1 MAFLFDIY
9 IYRERDEYKLKKKI
23 IALSALALTQSVGT
37 VMLVQ
42 NSIVQTYAREKN
54 KDVTSQEFLDYI
66 NQLKEQNPDFK
77 FSQGETKVF
86 ESEEQALA
94 SLVEQKQAID
104 TSIGNYKQAVK
115 DRERAYEEAKASVKA
130 QNEQIKQDN
139 AQAEQDYQ
147 NKLSAYNA
155 KKAQNEA
162 WLNANPVITT
172 LDNGIELRGK
182 YDESKRN
189 SINYFDDIAINVSEE
204 LLHANRYET
213 TSKPIKM
220 SSNSTVEVVSASS
233 SLIDNTNGYI
243 GGMTLDQYPVKM
255 VKSWRIKAGTPAGKL
270 LNMNLRNIGETDSG
284 KTISAHV
291 KFILDYATNDT
302 PVTNAEGSI
311 NVVKDGL
318 LHMYW
323 MPKSDNSAD
332 KQGGHYE
339 IQFYDDET
347 GQPIKLANTILSID
361 LDGETEK
368 STVSSESAKGIIPTL
383 PSDVGTANETGT
395 KYPTIE
401 SNTGSSVTYKG
412 KTDFGIDDTKT
423 TPYGEGLTLFAGN
436 TLNVSFETNDSRWGG
451 YSVINIP
458 KLGQV
463 DLTLP
468 EEPTHPTPTP
478 LVDEPKLP
486 PAITPPQVGDIV
498 NTITYNR
505 VAIKQVNTRW
515 IDISGKE
522 LKTPVTDTTTKSAG
536 DIDKYAFVES
546 RTDDDGNVTHV
557 FRQYT
562 TKWVD
567 ESGKELKDMVTDK
580 DTKEHGTIQDYAYV
594 NSETDTNG
602 NVTHIFRQ
610 YTTKWVDENNKEL
623 KTPVTSDS
631 VKEHGDIPNYTYVTT
646 NTNEKGNVTHVF
658 RQYTTE
664 WIDEDGNPL
673 KDIVKG
679 ASSMPRGDEIKD
691 YKFVES
697 KTDERGNVKHIF
709 KQFTTRWVNTELED
723 LDDVVKTSEFKDAKT
738 FENYQ
743 FVETREVGNTRTHI
757 YRRYNTFW
765 VEEKTNK
772 ELKREDK
779 LVKEHGDINSY
790 TYVRTETKEN
800 GDLVHIFKKA
810 EQKKN
815 DVPTGVKSNVVLT
828 GITLILSAFGITILN
843 KKRREA

>member
-1 MAFLFDIY
+1 MK
-9 IYRERDEYKLKKKI
+9 RKI
-23 IALSALALTQSVGT
+23 NKPILLSTLALTQSVGT
-37 VMLVQ
+37 VMVMQ
-42 NSIVQTYAREKN
+42 NSIVQAYAEQKN

-94 SLVEQKQAID
+94 SLAEQKQAID
-104 TSIGNYKQAVK
+104 TAIANYKQAVK
-115 DRERAYEEAKASVKA
+115 DRERAYEEAKANVKV

-147 NKLSAYNA
+147 NKLNAYNA

-220 SSNSTVEVVSASS
+220 SPNSTVEVINASS

-243 GGMTLDQYPVKM
+243 GVATLDQYPVKM
-255 VKSWRIKAGTPAGKL
+255 VKSWRIKAGTPAGEL

-291 KFILDYATNDT
+291 KFVLDYATNDS
-302 PVTNAEGSI
+302 PVANAEGSI

-339 IQFYDDET
+339 IQFYDDAT
-347 GQPIKLANTILSID
+347 GQPIKLANIILSID

-383 PSDVGTANETGT
+383 PSDVGTVNETGV

-423 TPYGEGLTLFAGN
+423 TPYGEGLTLFAGSRL
-436 TLNVSFETNDSRWGG
+436 TVSFETNDSRWGG

-458 KLGQV
+458 KLGKV
-463 DLTLP
+463 DLTIP

-478 LVDEPKLP
+478 LVNEPKLP
-486 PAITPPQVGDIV
+486 PAITPPQVGDIA

-505 VAIKQVNTRW
+505 VAIRQVNTRW

-522 LKTPVTDTTTKSAG
+522 LKTPVTDTTTKPAG
-536 DIDKYAFVES
+536 DIEHYSFVES
-546 RTDDDGNVTHV
+546 RTDDDGNVTHI

-594 NSETDTNG
+594 NSETDNNG

-610 YTTKWVDENNKEL
+610 YTTNWVDEDNKEL
-623 KTPVTSDS
+623 KTPVTTDT
-631 VKEHGDIPNYTYVTT
+631 VKEHGDIPNYAYVTT
-646 NTNEKGNVTHVF
+646 NTDEKGNVTHVF

-679 ASSMPRGDEIKD
+679 ASPVARGDEIKD

-697 KTDERGNVKHIF
+697 KTDEKGNVKHIF
-709 KQFTTRWVNTELED
+709 KQFITKWVNTELED
-723 LDDVVKTSEFKDAKT
+723 LDDAVKTSEFKDAKT

-772 ELKREDK
+772 ELKKENK
-779 LVKEHGDINSY
+779 LVKEPGDITSY
-790 TYVRTETKEN
+790 VYVRTETKEN
-800 GDLVHIFKKA
+800 GDLVHIYKKV

-815 DVPTGVKSNVVLT
+815 DVPTGVHNN
-828 GITLILSAFGITILN
+828 TLISLIAAGLSALGIAILN
-843 KKRREA
+843 KKKREA

>member
-1 MAFLFDIY
+1 M
-9 IYRERDEYKLKKKI
+9 RKI
-23 IALSALALTQSVGT
+23 NKPILLSALALTQSVGT

-42 NSIVQTYAREKN
+42 NSIVQTYAEQKN

-94 SLVEQKQAID
+94 SLAEQKQAID
-104 TSIGNYKQAVK
+104 TAIANYKQAVK
-115 DRERAYEEAKASVKA
+115 DRERAYEEAKANVKA
-130 QNEQIKQDN
+130 QNEQIKQGN
-139 AQAEQDYQ
+139 EQAEQEYQ
-147 NKLSAYNA
+147 TKLSAYNA

-162 WLNANPVITT
+162 WLSANPVITT

-204 LLHANRYET
+204 LLHANKYET

-220 SSNSTVEVVSASS
+220 SPNSTVEVINASS

-243 GGMTLDQYPVKM
+243 GGMTLDNYPIKTI
-255 VKSWRIKAGTPAGKL
+255 KSWRIKAGTPAGEL

-284 KTISAHV
+284 KVISAHV
-291 KFILDYATNDT
+291 KFVLDYATNDT
-302 PVTNAEGSI
+302 PVANAEGSI

-423 TPYGEGLTLFAGN
+423 TPYGEGLTLFAGSRL
-436 TLNVSFETNDSRWGG
+436 TVSFETNDSRWGG

-486 PAITPPQVGDIV
+486 PAVTPPQVGDIA

-505 VAIKQVNTRW
+505 VVVKQVNTRW

-522 LKTPVTDTTTKSAG
+522 LKEPVTDTTTKSAG

-562 TKWVD
+562 T
-567 ESGKELKDMVTDK
+567 
-580 DTKEHGTIQDYAYV
+580 
-594 NSETDTNG
+594 
-602 NVTHIFRQ
+602 
-610 YTTKWVDENNKEL
+610 
-623 KTPVTSDS
+623 
-631 VKEHGDIPNYTYVTT
+631 
-646 NTNEKGNVTHVF
+646 
-658 RQYTTE
+658 E
-664 WIDEDGNPL
+664 WIDEDGKEL

-679 ASSMPRGDEIKD
+679 ASPIPRGDEIED

-709 KQFTTRWVNTELED
+709 KQFITKWVNTELED
-723 LDDVVKTSEFKDAKT
+723 LDDVVKTNEFKDAKT

-772 ELKREDK
+772 ELKKENK
-779 LVKEHGDINSY
+779 LVKEPGDIASY
-790 TYVRTETKEN
+790 IYVRTETKEN
-800 GDLVHIFKKA
+800 GDLVHIYKKV
-810 EQKKN
+810 EPKKS
-815 DVPTGVKSNVVLT
+815 DVPTGVHSN
-828 GITLILSAFGITILN
+828 TLISLVTTSLSALGITILN
-843 KKRREA
+843 KKKREA

>member
-1 MAFLFDIY
+1 M
-9 IYRERDEYKLKKKI
+9 RKI
-23 IALSALALTQSVGT
+23 SKPILLSALALTQSVGT

-42 NSIVQTYAREKN
+42 NSIIQTYAEQKN

-86 ESEEQALA
+86 ESEQQALA
-94 SLVEQKQAID
+94 NLTEQKQAIN
-104 TSIGNYKQAVK
+104 TAIANYKQAVA
-115 DRERAYEEAKASVKA
+115 DREHAYEQAKANVKA

-147 NKLSAYNA
+147 NKISAYNTKMA
-155 KKAQNEA
+155 EIEQWKQN
-162 WLNANPVITT
+162 NPIIAE
-172 LDNGIELRGK
+172 LDNGIKLRGN
-182 YDESKRN
+182 YDESKKN
-189 SINYFDDIAINVSEE
+189 SIHYFDNIAIDASREI
-204 LLHANRYET
+204 LDAGGYET

-220 SSNSTVEVVSASS
+220 SANSTVEVINASS
-233 SLIDNTNGYI
+233 ALIDNTNGYI
-243 GGMTLDQYPVKM
+243 GGMTLDNYPIKTI
-255 VKSWRIKAGTPAGKL
+255 KSWRIKAGTPAGEL

-291 KFILDYATNDT
+291 KFVLDYATSDT
-302 PVTNAEGSI
+302 PQVSNAEGSI

-323 MPKSDNSAD
+323 LPKSDNSAD

-339 IQFYDDET
+339 IQFYDDDT
-347 GQPIKLANTILSID
+347 GRPIKLANMLLSID

-368 STVSSESAKGIIPTL
+368 STVSSENAKGVIPTL

-458 KLGQV
+458 KLGRA

-468 EEPTHPTPTP
+468 EEPTHPIPTP

-486 PAITPPQVGDIV
+486 PAVTPPQVGDIA

-515 IDISGKE
+515 IDINGKE
-522 LKTPVTDTTTKSAG
+522 LKDSVTDTTTKPAG
-536 DIDKYAFVES
+536 DIDKYSFVES

-580 DTKEHGTIQDYAYV
+580 DTKEHG
-594 NSETDTNG
+594 
-602 NVTHIFRQ
+602 
-610 YTTKWVDENNKEL
+610 
-623 KTPVTSDS
+623 
-631 VKEHGDIPNYTYVTT
+631 DIPNYSYVTT
-646 NTNEKGNVTHVF
+646 NTDERGNVTHVF
-658 RQYTTE
+658 KQYTTE
-664 WIDEDGNPL
+664 WIDEDGNSL

-679 ASSMPRGDEIKD
+679 ASTMPRGDEIKD

-697 KTDERGNVKHIF
+697 KTDEKGNVKHIF
-709 KQFTTRWVNTELED
+709 KQFITKWVNTELED
-723 LDDVVKTSEFKDAKT
+723 LDSPIKTSEFKDAKT

-757 YRRYNTFW
+757 YRKYNTYW
-765 VEEKTNK
+765 VEENTNK
-772 ELKREDK
+772 ELKRADK
-779 LVKEHGDINSY
+779 LVKEPGDINSY
-790 TYVRTETKEN
+790 VYVRTETKEN
-800 GDLVHIFKKA
+800 GDLVHIYKKV

-815 DVPTGVKSNVVLT
+815 DVPTGVKSNIILT
-828 GITLILSAFGITILN
+828 GITLILSVFGITILN
-843 KKRREA
+843 KKKREA

>member
-1 MAFLFDIY
+1 M
-9 IYRERDEYKLKKKI
+9 
-23 IALSALALTQSVGT
+23 
-37 VMLVQ
+37 
-42 NSIVQTYAREKN
+42 
-54 KDVTSQEFLDYI
+54 
-66 NQLKEQNPDFK
+66 
-77 FSQGETKVF
+77 
-86 ESEEQALA
+86 
-94 SLVEQKQAID
+94 
-104 TSIGNYKQAVK
+104 
-115 DRERAYEEAKASVKA
+115 
-130 QNEQIKQDN
+130 
-139 AQAEQDYQ
+139 
-147 NKLSAYNA
+147 
-155 KKAQNEA
+155 
-162 WLNANPVITT
+162 
-172 LDNGIELRGK
+172 RGR
-182 YDESKRN
+182 YDESKKN
-189 SINYFDDIAINVSEE
+189 SIHYFDDIAIDASPEI
-204 LLHANRYET
+204 LSFGGYDT

-220 SSNSTVEVVSASS
+220 SPNSTVEVVSASN

-243 GGMTLDQYPVKM
+243 GARTLDQYPVKM
-255 VKSWRIKAGTPAGKL
+255 VKSWRIKAGTPAGEL

-291 KFILDYATNDT
+291 KFVLDYATNDA

-339 IQFYDDET
+339 IQFYDDDT
-347 GQPIKLANTILSID
+347 GRPIKLANMLLSID

-368 STVSSESAKGIIPTL
+368 STVSSENAKGVIPTL

-412 KTDFGIDDTKT
+412 KTDFGVDDTKT
-423 TPYGEGLTLFAGN
+423 TPYGEGLTLFAGRRL
-436 TLNVSFETNDSRWGG
+436 TVSFETNDSRWGG

-458 KLGQV
+458 KLGRA

-478 LVDEPKLP
+478 LVDKPKLP
-486 PAITPPQVGDIV
+486 PVVTPPQVGDIA

-505 VAIKQVNTRW
+505 VAIRQVNTRW
-515 IDISGKE
+515 IDINGKE
-522 LKTPVTDTTTKSAG
+522 LKEPVTDTSTKPAG

-546 RTDDDGNVTHV
+546 RTDEGGNVTHV

-567 ESGKELKDMVTDK
+567 ED
-580 DTKEHGTIQDYAYV
+580 
-594 NSETDTNG
+594 
-602 NVTHIFRQ
+602 
-610 YTTKWVDENNKEL
+610 NKEL
-623 KTPVTSDS
+623 KTPVTTDS
-631 VKEHGDIPNYTYVTT
+631 VKEHGDIPNYAYVTT
-646 NTNEKGNVTHVF
+646 NTDEKGNVTHIF

-664 WIDEDGNPL
+664 WIDEDGKEL

-679 ASSMPRGDEIKD
+679 ASPMPKGDDIKD

-697 KTDERGNVKHIF
+697 KTDEKGNVKHIF
-709 KQFTTRWVNTELED
+709 KQFMTRWVNTELED

-772 ELKREDK
+772 ELKKENK
-779 LVKEHGDINSY
+779 LVKEPGDITSY
-790 TYVRTETKEN
+790 VYVRTETKEN
-800 GDLVHIFKKA
+800 GDLVHIYKKV

-815 DVPTGVKSNVVLT
+815 DVPTGVKSNILLT
-828 GITLILSAFGITILN
+828 GITLILSALGITILN
-843 KKRREA
+843 KKKREV

>member
-1 MAFLFDIY
+1 MK
-9 IYRERDEYKLKKKI
+9 RKI
-23 IALSALALTQSVGT
+23 NKPILLSALALTQSVGT

-42 NSIVQTYAREKN
+42 NSIVQTYAEQKN

-94 SLVEQKQAID
+94 NLAEQKKAIN
-104 TSIGNYKQAVK
+104 TAIANYKQAVK
-115 DRERAYEEAKASVKA
+115 DRELAYEQAKANVKA
-130 QNEQIKQDN
+130 QNEQIKQGN
-139 AQAEQDYQ
+139 EQAEQEYQ
-147 NKLSAYNA
+147 AKLTAYNA
-155 KKAQNEA
+155 KKAEVEQ
-162 WLNANPVITT
+162 WKLANPVITE
-172 LDNGIELRGK
+172 LDNGIKLRGN
-182 YDESKRN
+182 YDESKKN
-189 SINYFDDIAINVSEE
+189 SIHYFDNIAIDASKEVLDNGG
-204 LLHANRYET
+204 YET
-213 TSKPIKM
+213 TSKSIKM
-220 SSNSTVEVVSASS
+220 SPNSTVEVINASS

-243 GGMTLDQYPVKM
+243 GGMTLDNYPIKTI
-255 VKSWRIKAGTPAGKL
+255 KSWRIKAGTPAGEL

-284 KTISAHV
+284 KVISAHV
-291 KFILDYATNDT
+291 KFVLDYATSDT
-302 PVTNAEGSI
+302 PQVSNAEGSI

-323 MPKSDNSAD
+323 LPKSDNSSD

-339 IQFYDDET
+339 IQFYDDAT

-368 STVSSESAKGIIPTL
+368 STVSADNAKGVIPTL

-401 SNTGSSVTYKG
+401 SNTGTSVTYKG
-412 KTDFGIDDTKT
+412 KTDFGIDDTNT
-423 TPYGEGLTLFAGN
+423 TPYGEGLTLFAGS

-458 KLGQV
+458 KLGRT

-468 EEPTHPTPTP
+468 ERPTQPTPTP
-478 LVDEPKLP
+478 LVDEPELP
-486 PAITPPQVGDIV
+486 PVINPPQVGDIA

-515 IDISGKE
+515 IDINGKE
-522 LKTPVTDTTTKSAG
+522 LKDSVTDTTTKPAG
-536 DIDKYAFVES
+536 DIDKYTFVES

-580 DTKEHGTIQDYAYV
+580 DTKEHG
-594 NSETDTNG
+594 
-602 NVTHIFRQ
+602 
-610 YTTKWVDENNKEL
+610 
-623 KTPVTSDS
+623 
-631 VKEHGDIPNYTYVTT
+631 DIPNYSYVTT
-646 NTNEKGNVTHVF
+646 NTDERGNVTHVF

-664 WIDEDGNPL
+664 WVDEDGNSL
-673 KDIVKG
+673 KDIVKS
-679 ASSMPRGDEIKD
+679 ASTMPRGDEIKD

-697 KTDERGNVKHIF
+697 KTDEKGNVKHIF
-709 KQFTTRWVNTELED
+709 KQFITRWVNTELED
-723 LDDVVKTSEFKDAKT
+723 LDSPIKTSEFKDAKT

-757 YRRYNTFW
+757 YRKYNTFW

-779 LVKEHGDINSY
+779 LVKEPGDINSY
-790 TYVRTETKEN
+790 IYVRTETKEN
-800 GDLVHIFKKA
+800 GDLVHIYKKV

-815 DVPTGVKSNVVLT
+815 DVPTGVKSNIVLT

-843 KKRREA
+843 KKKREA

>member
-1 MAFLFDIY
+1 MK
-9 IYRERDEYKLKKKI
+9 RKI
-23 IALSALALTQSVGT
+23 NKPILLSALALTQGAGA

-42 NSIVQTYAREKN
+42 NSIVQTYAEQKN

-66 NQLKEQNPDFK
+66 NQLKQQYPDFK
-77 FSQGETKVF
+77 FNQGANQVF
-86 ESEEQALA
+86 ESEEQAKQNLA
-94 SLVEQKQAID
+94 EQKQAID
-104 TSIGNYKQAVK
+104 TAISNYKQAVK
-115 DRERAYEEAKASVKA
+115 DRDDRYEQEKQSVNQ
-130 QNEQIKQDN
+130 QNEQIKQEN
-139 AQAEQDYQ
+139 AQKEQEYQ
-147 NKLSAYNA
+147 TKLSAYNA
-155 KKAQNEA
+155 KLQQNEQ
-162 WLNANPVITT
+162 WKLANPIITE
-172 LDNGIELRGK
+172 LDNGIKLRGN
-182 YDESKRN
+182 YDESKKN
-189 SINYFDDIAINVSEE
+189 SINYFDNIAIDASKEILDNGG
-204 LLHANRYET
+204 YET
-213 TSKPIKM
+213 TSKSIKM
-220 SSNSTVEVVSASS
+220 SPNSTVEVVNASS

-243 GGMTLDQYPVKM
+243 GGMTLDNYPVKTI
-255 VKSWRIKAGTPAGKL
+255 KSWRIKAGTPAGEL

-291 KFILDYATNDT
+291 KFVLDYATSDT
-302 PVTNAEGSI
+302 PQVSNAEGSI

-323 MPKSDNSAD
+323 LPKSDNSSD

-339 IQFYDDET
+339 IQFYDDAT
-347 GQPIKLANTILSID
+347 GEPIKLANTILSID

-401 SNTGSSVTYKG
+401 SNTGTSVTYKG

-458 KLGQV
+458 KLGKV

-486 PAITPPQVGDIV
+486 PVVTPPQVGDIA

-505 VAIKQVNTRW
+505 VAVRQVNTRW
-515 IDISGKE
+515 IDINGKE
-522 LKTPVTDTTTKSAG
+522 LKEPVTDTSTKPAG

-567 ESGKELKDMVTDK
+567 DSGKELKDMVTDK

-610 YTTKWVDENNKEL
+610 YTTKWVDEDNKEL
-623 KTPVTSDS
+623 KTPVTTDS
-631 VKEHGDIPNYTYVTT
+631 VKEHGDIPNYAYVTT
-646 NTNEKGNVTHVF
+646 NTDEKGNVTHVF

-664 WIDEDGNPL
+664 WIDEDGKEL

-679 ASSMPRGDEIKD
+679 ASPMPRGDEIKD

-697 KTDERGNVKHIF
+697 KTDEKGNVKHIF
-709 KQFTTRWVNTELED
+709 KQFITRWVNTELED
-723 LDDVVKTSEFKDAKT
+723 LDDAVKTSEFKDAKT

-772 ELKREDK
+772 ELKKENK
-779 LVKEHGDINSY
+779 LVKEPGDITSY
-790 TYVRTETKEN
+790 VYVRTETKEN
-800 GDLVHIFKKA
+800 GDLVHIYKKV
-810 EQKKN
+810 EPKKN

>member
-1 MAFLFDIY
+1 M
-9 IYRERDEYKLKKKI
+9 KKKI

-42 NSIVQTYAREKN
+42 NSIVQTYAEEKN

-66 NQLKEQNPDFK
+66 NQLEEQNPDFK

-94 SLVEQKQAID
+94 SLAEQKQAID
-104 TSIGNYKQAVK
+104 TAIANYKQAVK
-115 DRERAYEEAKASVKA
+115 DRERAYEEAKANVKA

-147 NKLSAYNA
+147 NKLNAYNA

-172 LDNGIELRGK
+172 LDNNIELRGK
-182 YDESKRN
+182 YDETKKN
-189 SINYFDDIAINVSEE
+189 SINYFDNIAINASKEV
-204 LLHANRYET
+204 LDNGGYET
-213 TSKPIKM
+213 TSKSIKM
-220 SSNSTVEVVSASS
+220 SANSTVEVVNASP

-243 GGMTLDQYPVKM
+243 GASTLDQYPVKM
-255 VKSWRIKAGTPAGKL
+255 VRSWRIKAGTPAGEL

-291 KFILDYATNDT
+291 KFVLDYATNDA
-302 PVTNAEGSI
+302 PVANAEGSI
-311 NVVKDGL
+311 NIVKDGL

-339 IQFYDDET
+339 IQFYDDAT

-486 PAITPPQVGDIV
+486 SAVTPPQVGDIA
-498 NTITYNR
+498 NTITYSR
-505 VAIKQVNTRW
+505 VAVKQINTRW

-522 LKTPVTDTTTKSAG
+522 LKTPVTDTTTKPAG
-536 DIDKYAFVES
+536 DIEHYSFVES
-546 RTDDDGNVTHV
+546 RTDDDGNVTHI

-610 YTTKWVDENNKEL
+610 YTTKWVDEDNKEL

-646 NTNEKGNVTHVF
+646 NTDEKGNVTHVF

-664 WIDEDGNPL
+664 WVDEDGKEL
-673 KDIVKG
+673 KDVVKG
-679 ASSMPRGDEIKD
+679 ASPMPRGDEIKD

-709 KQFTTRWVNTELED
+709 KQFITKWVNTELED

-772 ELKREDK
+772 ELKKENK
-779 LVKEHGDINSY
+779 LVKEPGDIASY
-790 TYVRTETKEN
+790 IYVRTETKEN
-800 GDLVHIFKKA
+800 GDLVHIYKKV
-810 EQKKN
+810 ESKKN
-815 DVPTGVKSNVVLT
+815 DVPTGVHSNVLISLIAT
-828 GITLILSAFGITILN
+828 GLSALGITILN
-843 KKRREA
+843 KRKREA

>member
-1 MAFLFDIY
+1 
-9 IYRERDEYKLKKKI
+9 
-23 IALSALALTQSVGT
+23 
-37 VMLVQ
+37 
-42 NSIVQTYAREKN
+42 
-54 KDVTSQEFLDYI
+54 
-66 NQLKEQNPDFK
+66 
-77 FSQGETKVF
+77 
-86 ESEEQALA
+86 
-94 SLVEQKQAID
+94 
-104 TSIGNYKQAVK
+104 
-115 DRERAYEEAKASVKA
+115 
-130 QNEQIKQDN
+130 
-139 AQAEQDYQ
+139 
-147 NKLSAYNA
+147 
-155 KKAQNEA
+155 
-162 WLNANPVITT
+162 
-172 LDNGIELRGK
+172 LRGR
-182 YDESKRN
+182 YDESKKN
-189 SINYFDDIAINVSEE
+189 SIHYFDDIAIDASPEI
-204 LLHANRYET
+204 LSFGGYDT

-220 SSNSTVEVVSASS
+220 SPNSTVEVVSASS

-243 GGMTLDQYPVKM
+243 GARTLDQYPVKM
-255 VKSWRIKAGTPAGKL
+255 VKSWRIKAGTPAGEL

-291 KFILDYATNDT
+291 KFVLDYATSDT
-302 PVTNAEGSI
+302 PQVSNAEGSI

-339 IQFYDDET
+339 IQFYDDDT
-347 GQPIKLANTILSID
+347 GRPIKLANMLLSID

-401 SNTGSSVTYKG
+401 SNTGTSVTYKG

-458 KLGQV
+458 KLGKV

-468 EEPTHPTPTP
+468 EEPTHPIPTP

-486 PAITPPQVGDIV
+486 PVVTPPQVGDIA

-505 VAIKQVNTRW
+505 VAVRQVNTRW
-515 IDISGKE
+515 IDI
-522 LKTPVTDTTTKSAG
+522 
-536 DIDKYAFVES
+536 
-546 RTDDDGNVTHV
+546 N
-557 FRQYT
+557 
-562 TKWVD
+562 
-567 ESGKELKDMVTDK
+567 GKELKDMVTDK

-610 YTTKWVDENNKEL
+610 YTTKWVDEDNKEL
-623 KTPVTSDS
+623 KTPVTTDS
-631 VKEHGDIPNYTYVTT
+631 VKEHGDIPEYAYVTT
-646 NTNEKGNVTHVF
+646 NTDEKGNVTHVF

-664 WIDEDGNPL
+664 WIDEDGKEL

-679 ASSMPRGDEIKD
+679 ASPMPRGDEIKD

-697 KTDERGNVKHIF
+697 KTDEKGNVKHIF
-709 KQFTTRWVNTELED
+709 KQFITKWVNTELED
-723 LDDVVKTSEFKDAKT
+723 LDDAVKTSEFKDAKT

-743 FVETREVGNTRTHI
+743 FVETREVGNIRTHI

-772 ELKREDK
+772 ELKKENK
-779 LVKEHGDINSY
+779 LVKEPGDITSY
-790 TYVRTETKEN
+790 VYVRTETKEN
-800 GDLVHIFKKA
+800 GDLVHIYKKV

-815 DVPTGVKSNVVLT
+815 DVPTGVKSNIMLT
-828 GITLILSAFGITILN
+828 GITLILSALGITILN
-843 KKRREA
+843 KKKRGA

>member
-1 MAFLFDIY
+1 M
-9 IYRERDEYKLKKKI
+9 KKKI
-23 IALSALALTQSVGT
+23 IALSALALTQSIGT

-42 NSIVQTYAREKN
+42 NSIVQTYAEEKN

-94 SLVEQKQAID
+94 SLAEQKQAID
-104 TSIGNYKQAVK
+104 TAIANYKQAVK
-115 DRERAYEEAKASVKA
+115 DRERAYEEAKANVKA

-147 NKLSAYNA
+147 NKLNAYNA

-220 SSNSTVEVVSASS
+220 SPNSTVEVVSASG

-243 GGMTLDQYPVKM
+243 GASTLDQYPVKM
-255 VKSWRIKAGTPAGKL
+255 VKSWRIKAGTPAGEL

-291 KFILDYATNDT
+291 KFVLDYATNDS
-302 PVTNAEGSI
+302 PVANAEGSI

-339 IQFYDDET
+339 IQFYDDDT
-347 GQPIKLANTILSID
+347 GRPIKLANSILSID

-368 STVSSESAKGIIPTL
+368 STVSSESASGVIPTL
-383 PSDVGTANETGT
+383 PSDVGTVNETGT

-401 SNTGSSVTYKG
+401 SNTGTSVTYKG
-412 KTDFGIDDTKT
+412 KTDFNIDDTKT

-486 PAITPPQVGDIV
+486 PAVTPPQVGDIA

-505 VAIKQVNTRW
+505 VAVKQVNTRW

-522 LKTPVTDTTTKSAG
+522 LKTPVTDTTTKPAG
-536 DIDKYAFVES
+536 DIEHYSFVES
-546 RTDDDGNVTHV
+546 RTDDDGNVTHI

-610 YTTKWVDENNKEL
+610 YTTKWVDEDNKEL
-623 KTPVTSDS
+623 KTPVTTDT
-631 VKEHGDIPNYTYVTT
+631 VKEHGDIPNYAYVTT
-646 NTNEKGNVTHVF
+646 NTDEKGNVTHIF

-664 WIDEDGNPL
+664 WIDEDGKEL

-679 ASSMPRGDEIKD
+679 ASPMPKGDDIKD

-697 KTDERGNVKHIF
+697 KTDEKGNVKHIF

>member
-1 MAFLFDIY
+1 M
-9 IYRERDEYKLKKKI
+9 
-23 IALSALALTQSVGT
+23 
-37 VMLVQ
+37 
-42 NSIVQTYAREKN
+42 
-54 KDVTSQEFLDYI
+54 
-66 NQLKEQNPDFK
+66 
-77 FSQGETKVF
+77 F

-94 SLVEQKQAID
+94 NLAEQKQAIN
-104 TSIGNYKQAVK
+104 TAIANYKQAVA
-115 DRERAYEEAKASVKA
+115 DRERAYEEAKANVKA
-130 QNEQIKQDN
+130 QNEQIKQGN
-139 AQAEQDYQ
+139 EQAEQEYQ
-147 NKLSAYNA
+147 TKLNAYNA
-155 KKAQNEA
+155 KKSEIAQ
-162 WLNANPVITT
+162 WTQANPVITE
-172 LDNGIELRGK
+172 LDNGIKLRGR
-182 YDESKRN
+182 YDESKKN
-189 SINYFDDIAINVSEE
+189 SINYFDNIAIDASKE
-204 LLHANRYET
+204 LLETGGYET
-213 TSKPIKM
+213 TSKSIKM
-220 SSNSTVEVVSASS
+220 SPNSTVEVINASS
-233 SLIDNTNGYI
+233 ALIDNTNGYI
-243 GGMTLDQYPVKM
+243 GGMTLDNYPIKTI
-255 VKSWRIKAGTPAGKL
+255 KSWRIKAGTPAGEL

-291 KFILDYATNDT
+291 KFVLDYATSDT
-302 PVTNAEGSI
+302 PQVSNAEGSI

-323 MPKSDNSAD
+323 LPKSDNSSD

-339 IQFYDDET
+339 IQFYDDAT
-347 GQPIKLANTILSID
+347 GEPIKLANTILSID

-368 STVSSESAKGIIPTL
+368 STVSSESAKGVIPTL

-401 SNTGSSVTYKG
+401 SNTGTSVTYKG

-458 KLGQV
+458 KLGRA

-486 PAITPPQVGDIV
+486 PVVTPPQVGDIA

-505 VAIKQVNTRW
+505 VAIRQVNTRW

-522 LKTPVTDTTTKSAG
+522 LKTPVTDTSTKPAG

-562 TKWVD
+562 TKW
-567 ESGKELKDMVTDK
+567 
-580 DTKEHGTIQDYAYV
+580 
-594 NSETDTNG
+594 
-602 NVTHIFRQ
+602 
-610 YTTKWVDENNKEL
+610 
-623 KTPVTSDS
+623 
-631 VKEHGDIPNYTYVTT
+631 
-646 NTNEKGNVTHVF
+646 
-658 RQYTTE
+658 
-664 WIDEDGNPL
+664 IDEDGKEL

-679 ASSMPRGDEIKD
+679 ASPMPKGDDIKD

-697 KTDERGNVKHIF
+697 KTDEKGNAKHIF

-723 LDDVVKTSEFKDAKT
+723 LDDAVKTSEFKDAKT

-743 FVETREVGNTRTHI
+743 FVETKEVGNTRTHI

-772 ELKREDK
+772 ELKKENK
-779 LVKEHGDINSY
+779 LVKEPGDITSY
-790 TYVRTETKEN
+790 VYVRTETKEN
-800 GDLVHIFKKA
+800 GDLVHIYKKV

-815 DVPTGVKSNVVLT
+815 DVPTGVHSN
-828 GITLILSAFGITILN
+828 TLISLIATGLSVLGITILN
-843 KKRREA
+843 KKKREA

>member
-1 MAFLFDIY
+1 MGKN
-9 IYRERDEYKLKKKI
+9 KLSKSI
-23 IALSALALTQSVGT
+23 LLSTLVFGQCAGT
-37 VMLVQ
+37 VVAMQ
-42 NSIVQTYAREKN
+42 NSIVQVYAEQKNRE
-54 KDVTSQEFLDYI
+54 VTSQEFLDYI
-66 NQLKEQNPDFK
+66 NQLKEQNPNFK
-77 FSQGETKVF
+77 FNQGETKVF
-86 ESEEQALA
+86 DSEEQALA
-94 SLVEQKQAID
+94 NLAEQKQAIN
-104 TSIGNYKQAVK
+104 TAITNYKQAVE
-115 DRERAYEEAKASVKA
+115 ERNTRYEQEKRDASER
-130 QNEQIKQDN
+130 NELIKQEN
-139 AQAEQDYQ
+139 LQKEQEYQA
-147 NKLSAYNA
+147 KLTAYNA
-155 KKAQNEA
+155 KKAEVEQ
-162 WLNANPVITT
+162 WKLANPIITQ
-172 LDNGIELRGK
+172 LDNGIKLRGN
-182 YDESKRN
+182 YDETKKN
-189 SINYFDDIAINVSEE
+189 SINYFDNIAIDASKE
-204 LLHANRYET
+204 LLETGGYET
-213 TSKPIKM
+213 TSKSIKM
-220 SSNSTVEVVSASS
+220 SPNSTVEVVNVSSA
-233 SLIDNTNGYI
+233 LIDNTNGYI
-243 GGMTLDQYPVKM
+243 GGMTLDNYPIKTI
-255 VKSWRIKAGTPAGKL
+255 KSWRIKAGTPAGEL

-291 KFILDYATNDT
+291 KFVLDYATSDT
-302 PVTNAEGSI
+302 PQVSNAEGSI

-323 MPKSDNSAD
+323 LPKSDNSAD

-339 IQFYDDET
+339 IQFYDDAT

-368 STVSSESAKGIIPTL
+368 STVSSENAKGVIPTL

-412 KTDFGIDDTKT
+412 KTDFGVDDTKT
-423 TPYGEGLTLFAGN
+423 TPYGEGLTLFAGRRL
-436 TLNVSFETNDSRWGG
+436 TVSFETNDSRWGG

-458 KLGQV
+458 KLGRA

-486 PAITPPQVGDIV
+486 PVVTPPQVGDIA

-505 VAIKQVNTRW
+505 VAIRQVNTRW
-515 IDISGKE
+515 VDINRKE
-522 LKTPVTDTTTKSAG
+522 LKEPVTDTSTKPAG

-567 ESGKELKDMVTDK
+567 DSGKELKDMVTDK

-610 YTTKWVDENNKEL
+610 YTTKWVDEDNKEL
-623 KTPVTSDS
+623 KTPVTTDS
-631 VKEHGDIPNYTYVTT
+631 VKEHGDIPNYAYVTT
-646 NTNEKGNVTHVF
+646 NTDEKGNVTHIF

-664 WIDEDGNPL
+664 WIDEDGKEL

-679 ASSMPRGDEIKD
+679 ASPMPRGDEIKD

-697 KTDERGNVKHIF
+697 KTDEKGNVKHIF
-709 KQFTTRWVNTELED
+709 KQFITKWVNTELED
-723 LDDVVKTSEFKDAKT
+723 LDDAVKTSEFKDAKT

-743 FVETREVGNTRTHI
+743 FVETKEVGNTRTHI

-772 ELKREDK
+772 ELKKENK
-779 LVKEHGDINSY
+779 LVKEPGDITSY
-790 TYVRTETKEN
+790 VYVRTETKEN
-800 GDLVHIFKKA
+800 GDLVHIYKKV

-815 DVPTGVKSNVVLT
+815 DVPTGVHSN
-828 GITLILSAFGITILN
+828 TLISLIATSLSALGITILN
-843 KKRREA
+843 KKKREA

>member
-1 MAFLFDIY
+1 M
-9 IYRERDEYKLKKKI
+9 
-23 IALSALALTQSVGT
+23 
-37 VMLVQ
+37 
-42 NSIVQTYAREKN
+42 
-54 KDVTSQEFLDYI
+54 
-66 NQLKEQNPDFK
+66 
-77 FSQGETKVF
+77 
-86 ESEEQALA
+86 
-94 SLVEQKQAID
+94 
-104 TSIGNYKQAVK
+104 
-115 DRERAYEEAKASVKA
+115 
-130 QNEQIKQDN
+130 
-139 AQAEQDYQ
+139 
-147 NKLSAYNA
+147 
-155 KKAQNEA
+155 
-162 WLNANPVITT
+162 
-172 LDNGIELRGK
+172 RGR
-182 YDESKRN
+182 YDESKKN
-189 SINYFDDIAINVSEE
+189 SIHYFDDIAIDASPEI
-204 LLHANRYET
+204 LSFGGYDT

-220 SSNSTVEVVSASS
+220 SPNSTVEVVNASS

-243 GGMTLDQYPVKM
+243 GARTLDQYPVKM
-255 VKSWRIKAGTPAGKL
+255 VKSWRIKAGTPAGEL

-291 KFILDYATNDT
+291 KFVLDYATNDA

-323 MPKSDNSAD
+323 MPKSDNSTD

-339 IQFYDDET
+339 IQFYDDDT
-347 GQPIKLANTILSID
+347 GRPIKLANMLLSID

-368 STVSSESAKGIIPTL
+368 STVSSESASGVIPTL

-468 EEPTHPTPTP
+468 EEPIHPTPTP

-486 PAITPPQVGDIV
+486 PVITPPQVGDIA

-505 VAIKQVNTRW
+505 VAIRQVNTRW
-515 IDISGKE
+515 IDINGKE
-522 LKTPVTDTTTKSAG
+522 LKTPVTDTSTKPAG
-536 DIDKYAFVES
+536 DIEHYSFVES

-567 ESGKELKDMVTDK
+567 ETGKELKDMVTDK

-594 NSETDTNG
+594 NSETDNNG

-610 YTTKWVDENNKEL
+610 YTTKWVDEDNKEL
-623 KTPVTSDS
+623 KTPVTTDS
-631 VKEHGDIPNYTYVTT
+631 VKEHGDISNYAYVTT
-646 NTNEKGNVTHVF
+646 NTDEKGNVTHVF

-664 WIDEDGNPL
+664 WIDEDGKEL

-679 ASSMPRGDEIKD
+679 ASPMPKGDDIKD

-697 KTDERGNVKHIF
+697 KTDEKGNVKHIF
-709 KQFTTRWVNTELED
+709 KQFITRWVNTELED
-723 LDDVVKTSEFKDAKT
+723 LDDAVKTSEFRDAKT

-772 ELKREDK
+772 ELKKENK
-779 LVKEHGDINSY
+779 LVKEPGDITSY
-790 TYVRTETKEN
+790 VYVRTETKEN
-800 GDLVHIFKKA
+800 GDLVHIYKKV

-815 DVPTGVKSNVVLT
+815 DVPTGVKSNILLT
-828 GITLILSAFGITILN
+828 GITLILSALGITILN
-843 KKRREA
+843 KKKREA

>member
-1 MAFLFDIY
+1 
-9 IYRERDEYKLKKKI
+9 
-23 IALSALALTQSVGT
+23 
-37 VMLVQ
+37 MLVQ
-42 NSIVQTYAREKN
+42 NNIVQAYAEQKN

-77 FSQGETKVF
+77 FNQGETKIF

-94 SLVEQKQAID
+94 SLAEQKRAID
-104 TSIGNYKQAVK
+104 TAINNYKQAVK
-115 DRERAYEEAKASVKA
+115 DRERAYEEAKANVKA

-139 AQAEQDYQ
+139 AQAEQEYQ
-147 NKLSAYNA
+147 NKLNAYNA

-243 GGMTLDQYPVKM
+243 GAKTLDQYPVKM
-255 VKSWRIKAGTPAGKL
+255 VKSWRIKAGTPAGEL

-284 KTISAHV
+284 KVISAHV
-291 KFILDYATNDT
+291 KFVLDYATNDT
-302 PVTNAEGSI
+302 PVANAEGSI

-339 IQFYDDET
+339 IQFYDDDT
-347 GQPIKLANTILSID
+347 GRPIKLANSILSID

-368 STVSSESAKGIIPTL
+368 STVSSESASGVIPTL
-383 PSDVGTANETGT
+383 PSDVGTVNETGV

-423 TPYGEGLTLFAGN
+423 TPYGEGLTLFAGSRL
-436 TLNVSFETNDSRWGG
+436 TVSFETNDSRWGG

-478 LVDEPKLP
+478 LIDEPKLP
-486 PAITPPQVGDIV
+486 PAITPPQVGDIA

-522 LKTPVTDTTTKSAG
+522 LKEPVTDTTIKPAG

-546 RTDDDGNVTHV
+546 RTDDDGNVTHI

-610 YTTKWVDENNKEL
+610 YTTKWVDEDNKEL
-623 KTPVTSDS
+623 KTPVITDT
-631 VKEHGDIPNYTYVTT
+631 VKEHGDIPNYAYVTT
-646 NTNEKGNVTHVF
+646 NTDEKGNVTHVF

-664 WIDEDGNPL
+664 WIDEDGKEL

-679 ASSMPRGDEIKD
+679 ASPMPRGDEIKD

-697 KTDERGNVKHIF
+697 KTDEKGNVKHIF
-709 KQFTTRWVNTELED
+709 KQFITKWVNTELED
-723 LDDVVKTSEFKDAKT
+723 LDDVVKTSEFKDVKT

-772 ELKREDK
+772 ELKKENK
-779 LVKEHGDINSY
+779 LVKEPGDIASY
-790 TYVRTETKEN
+790 VYVRTETKEN
-800 GDLVHIFKKA
+800 GDLVHIYKKV
-810 EQKKN
+810 EPKKN
-815 DVPTGVKSNVVLT
+815 DVPTGVHSN
-828 GITLILSAFGITILN
+828 TLISLITTSLSALGITILN
-843 KKRREA
+843 KKKREA

>member
-1 MAFLFDIY
+1 M
-9 IYRERDEYKLKKKI
+9 KKKI

-42 NSIVQTYAREKN
+42 NSIVQTYAKEKN

-94 SLVEQKQAID
+94 SLAEQKRAID
-104 TSIGNYKQAVK
+104 TAINNYKQAVK
-115 DRERAYEEAKASVKA
+115 DRERAYEEAKANVKA

-147 NKLSAYNA
+147 NKLNAYNA

-189 SINYFDDIAINVSEE
+189 SIHYFDDIAIN
-204 LLHANRYET
+204 ANKEILDAGGYDT

-220 SSNSTVEVVSASS
+220 SPNSTVEVVSASS
-233 SLIDNTNGYI
+233 SLTDNTNGYI
-243 GGMTLDQYPVKM
+243 GGMTLDNYPVKTI
-255 VKSWRIKAGTPAGKL
+255 KSWRIKAGTPAGEL

-291 KFILDYATNDT
+291 KFILDYATNDA

-323 MPKSDNSAD
+323 MPKSNNSAD

-339 IQFYDDET
+339 IQFYDDDT
-347 GQPIKLANTILSID
+347 GRPIKLANMLLSID

-401 SNTGSSVTYKG
+401 SNTGTSVTYKG

-458 KLGQV
+458 KLGNV

-468 EEPTHPTPTP
+468 EEPVVPTPTS
-478 LVDEPKLP
+478 LVNEPKLP
-486 PAITPPQVGDIV
+486 PAVTPPQVGDIA

-522 LKTPVTDTTTKSAG
+522 LKTPVTDTTTKPAG
-536 DIDKYAFVES
+536 DIEHYSFVES

-567 ESGKELKDMVTDK
+567 DSGRELKDMVTDK
-580 DTKEHGTIQDYAYV
+580 DTKEHG
-594 NSETDTNG
+594 
-602 NVTHIFRQ
+602 
-610 YTTKWVDENNKEL
+610 
-623 KTPVTSDS
+623 
-631 VKEHGDIPNYTYVTT
+631 DIPEYAYVTT
-646 NTNEKGNVTHVF
+646 NTDEKGNVTHVF

-664 WIDEDGNPL
+664 WIDEDGKEL

-679 ASSMPRGDEIKD
+679 ASPMPRGDEIKD

-697 KTDERGNVKHIF
+697 KTDEKGNVKHIF
-709 KQFTTRWVNTELED
+709 KQFITKWVNTELED
-723 LDDVVKTSEFKDAKT
+723 LDDAVKTSEFKDAKT

-743 FVETREVGNTRTHI
+743 FVETKEVGNTRTHI
-757 YRRYNTFW
+757 YRKYNTFW

-772 ELKREDK
+772 ELKKENK
-779 LVKEHGDINSY
+779 LVKEPGDIASY
-790 TYVRTETKEN
+790 VYVRTETKEN
-800 GDLVHIFKKA
+800 GDLVHIYKKV

-815 DVPTGVKSNVVLT
+815 DVPTGVHNN
-828 GITLILSAFGITILN
+828 TLISLIATGLSALGITILN
-843 KKRREA
+843 KKKREA

>member
-1 MAFLFDIY
+1 M
-9 IYRERDEYKLKKKI
+9 RKI
-23 IALSALALTQSVGT
+23 NKPILLSALALTQSVGT

-42 NSIVQTYAREKN
+42 NSIVQTYAEQKN

-66 NQLKEQNPDFK
+66 NQLKEQNHDFK

-94 SLVEQKQAID
+94 SLAEQKQAID
-104 TSIGNYKQAVK
+104 TAIANYKQAVK
-115 DRERAYEEAKASVKA
+115 DRERAYEEAKANVKA
-130 QNEQIKQDN
+130 QNEQIKQGN
-139 AQAEQDYQ
+139 EQAEQEYQ
-147 NKLSAYNA
+147 TKLSAYNA

-162 WLNANPVITT
+162 WLSANPVITT

-220 SSNSTVEVVSASS
+220 SANSTVEVINASS

-243 GGMTLDQYPVKM
+243 GGMTLDNYPIKTI
-255 VKSWRIKAGTPAGKL
+255 KSWRIKAGTPAGEL

-284 KTISAHV
+284 KVISAHV
-291 KFILDYATNDT
+291 KFVLDYATNDT
-302 PVTNAEGSI
+302 PVANAEGSI

-423 TPYGEGLTLFAGN
+423 TPYGEGLTLFAGSRL
-436 TLNVSFETNDSRWGG
+436 TVSFETNDSRWGG

-463 DLTLP
+463 DLTLQ

-486 PAITPPQVGDIV
+486 PAVTPPQVGDIA

-505 VAIKQVNTRW
+505 VAVKQVNTRW

-522 LKTPVTDTTTKSAG
+522 LKEPVTDTTTKSAG

-562 TKWVD
+562 T
-567 ESGKELKDMVTDK
+567 
-580 DTKEHGTIQDYAYV
+580 
-594 NSETDTNG
+594 
-602 NVTHIFRQ
+602 
-610 YTTKWVDENNKEL
+610 
-623 KTPVTSDS
+623 
-631 VKEHGDIPNYTYVTT
+631 
-646 NTNEKGNVTHVF
+646 
-658 RQYTTE
+658 E
-664 WIDEDGNPL
+664 WIDEDGKEL

-679 ASSMPRGDEIKD
+679 ASPIPRGDEIED

-709 KQFTTRWVNTELED
+709 KQFITKWVNTELED
-723 LDDVVKTSEFKDAKT
+723 LDDVVKTNEFKDAKT

-772 ELKREDK
+772 ELKKENK
-779 LVKEHGDINSY
+779 LVKEPGDIASY
-790 TYVRTETKEN
+790 IYVRTETKEN
-800 GDLVHIFKKA
+800 GDLVHIYKKV
-810 EQKKN
+810 EPKKS
-815 DVPTGVKSNVVLT
+815 DVPTGVHSN
-828 GITLILSAFGITILN
+828 TLISLVTTSLSALGITILN
-843 KKRREA
+843 KKKREA